1 MPRQACS
8 PSEVI
13 MQYELH
19 RQLVHLSGVVFIILA
34 QFAGRVAAVYFLM
47 IAATLFIY
55 SLQIRRE
62 WKRMHLLAKIETR
75 LRDVALKLERH
86 DVPFPFT
93 GAIWFYLSC
102 GICFLVFPLHIASAA
117 TIIMAVGDSLSTI
130 IGTKY
135 GKHKTFGDKTEEGT
149 LAYFLGG
156 LLCAFF
162 LPPLQAVFAAGLGA
176 LLELVP
182 DLRPFRGYRKRGI
195 IDDNWLVPIAVGLV
209 LLLLPSL
216 A

>member
-1 MPRQACS
+1 
-8 PSEVI
+8 

-19 RQLVHLSGVVFIILA
+19 RQLVHLSGVAFIILA
-34 QFAGRVAAVYFLM
+34 QFAGRLSAIYFLM

-55 SLQIRRE
+55 SLQIKRE
-62 WKRMHLLAKIETR
+62 WKRMHMLARMESEF
-75 LRDVALKLERH
+75 RDAVLKLERH
-86 DVPFPFT
+86 DAPFPFT

-135 GKHKTFGDKTEEGT
+135 GKHSTVGNKTEEGT

-156 LLCAFF
+156 LLCVFF

-182 DLRPFRGYRKRGI
+182 ALRPFRGYRKRGI
-195 IDDNWLVPIAVGLV
+195 LDDNWLVPIAVGLA
-209 LLLLPSL
+209 LLFLS
-216 A
+216 